1 VLFEALFDATA
12 ARLNGAAKR
21 LDIVPASGPERA
33 GLGQRS
39 GSAQTDNK
47 ENKNNSHYFILLDI
61 QNRVR
66 TLNIHG
72 YQRSALTS
80 ECRDYASFF
89 FEQAGKR
96 RLAHLQRLKTQV
108 LTVKLDKVEGPH
120 EDARVM
126 VPGAE
131 EIEG

>member
-61 QNRVR
+61 SEQR
-66 TLNIHG
+66 TYLKNTRISTLRTDLRNAETPRASSR
-72 YQRSALTS
+72 RSSVHRSVPHSPAPGQQS
-80 ECRDYASFF
+80 QQS
-89 FEQAGKR
+89 KS
-96 RLAHLQRLKTQV
+96 V
-108 LTVKLDKVEGPH
+108 DKVRLNLEKF
-120 EDARVM
+120 V
-126 VPGAE
+126 
-131 EIEG
+131 